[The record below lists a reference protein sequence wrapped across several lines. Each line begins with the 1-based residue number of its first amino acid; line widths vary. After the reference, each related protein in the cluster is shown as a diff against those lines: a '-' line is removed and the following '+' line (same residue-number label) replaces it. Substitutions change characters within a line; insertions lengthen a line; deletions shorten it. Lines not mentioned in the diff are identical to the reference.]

1 MTCLVKGRRE
11 SVSAAADVICGGRLC
26 PPTET
31 IALSRQPII
40 PYPTGRA
47 SDGTFQA
54 FHAWLPSSGPS
65 GTKAGSGVPGNR
77 FHHLHQ
83 PRFLSIN
90 GDEFSD
96 ATRSFMEDF
105 LLISIP
111 VLIAILAVGITLLV
125 IGVQLAKLR
134 KRRQL
139 LQHGE
144 MAVARVVTIA
154 QTGTS
159 INDVPEMR
167 LVVDV
172 ERAGEPPRRITFAQ
186 LIDLGSMP
194 RAGERVYI
202 LVDPKDPNRATL
214 APSPSGAGI
223 KVTTVSTDG
232 GSSAEIDLSHDNVRD
247 VVALSPRLREHG
259 KLGIAKVVSI
269 SSTATTATQLVLD
282 IDSIGVAPR
291 RVIVTQIIDGAPPD
305 VGERVYI
312 LVDSDDQ
319 NLVAL
324 LPASMT
330 NGQRIPAMANRL
342 DPLVL
347 GTQILQDG
355 AKATGTIVSAV
366 SQPMNNPA
374 LEAKGCS
381 KWQLLIDVKPED
393 GSSPYQATLVI
404 SFTTPEKAGRAARV
418 GAEVPLRYDPLDRQT
433 FAIDSIAMGY
443 GDPYEAVRQMLLPG

>member
-1 MTCLVKGRRE
+1 
-11 SVSAAADVICGGRLC
+11 
-26 PPTET
+26 
-31 IALSRQPII
+31 
-40 PYPTGRA
+40 
-47 SDGTFQA
+47 
-54 FHAWLPSSGPS
+54 
-65 GTKAGSGVPGNR
+65 
-77 FHHLHQ
+77 
-83 PRFLSIN
+83 
-90 GDEFSD
+90 
-96 ATRSFMEDF
+96 MEDF

-111 VLIAILAVGITLLV
+111 VLIAILAIGITLLV

-144 MAVARVVTIA
+144 MAVARVVTIS

-159 INDVPEMR
+159 ISDVPEMR

-186 LIDLGSMP
+186 LIELGSMP

-223 KVTTVSTDG
+223 KVTTVSADG
-232 GSSAEIDLSHDNVRD
+232 GSSAEVDLSNDSVRD

-259 KLGIAKVVSI
+259 RLGIAKVVSI

-291 RVIVTQIIDGAPPD
+291 QVVVTQIIDGAPPYI
-305 VGERVYI
+305 GERVYI
-312 LVDSDDQ
+312 LVDSDDS

-330 NGQRIPAMANRL
+330 NGQRIPAMTNRL

-347 GTQILQDG
+347 GPQILHDG

-381 KWQLLIDVKPED
+381 KWQLVIDVKPED

-404 SFTTPEKAGRAARV
+404 SFTTPEKAERAARV
-418 GAEVPLRYDPLDRQT
+418 GAEVPLRYDPMDRQT

-443 GDPYEAVRQMLLPG
+443 GDPYEAVRKMLLPTG

>member
-1 MTCLVKGRRE
+1 
-11 SVSAAADVICGGRLC
+11 
-26 PPTET
+26 
-31 IALSRQPII
+31 
-40 PYPTGRA
+40 
-47 SDGTFQA
+47 
-54 FHAWLPSSGPS
+54 
-65 GTKAGSGVPGNR
+65 
-77 FHHLHQ
+77 
-83 PRFLSIN
+83 
-90 GDEFSD
+90 
-96 ATRSFMEDF
+96 MEDF
-105 LLISIP
+105 LLTSIP
-111 VLIAILAVGITLLV
+111 VLITILAVGITLLM
-125 IGVQLAKLR
+125 IGVQLAKIR

-144 MAVARVVTIA
+144 MAVARVVTIS

-202 LVDPKDPNRATL
+202 LVDPKDANRATL

-223 KVTTVSTDG
+223 KVATVSANG
-232 GSSAEIDLSHDNVRD
+232 GSSAEVDLSNDSVRD

-259 KLGIAKVVSI
+259 KLGIAKVISI
-269 SSTATTATQLVLD
+269 SATATTATQLVLD
-282 IDSIGVAPR
+282 IDSIGVASR
-291 RVIVTQIIDGAPPD
+291 RIVVTQIIDGTPPY

-324 LPASMT
+324 LPTSMT
-330 NGQRIPAMANRL
+330 NGQRIPAMTNRL

-347 GTQILQDG
+347 GPQILHDG

-366 SQPMNNPA
+366 SQPINNPA

-381 KWQLLIDVKPED
+381 KWQLVIDVKPEN

-404 SFTTPEKAGRAARV
+404 SFTTAEKAERAARV
-418 GAEVPLRYDPLDRQT
+418 GAEVPLRYDPMDRQT

-443 GDPYEAVRQMLLPG
+443 GDPYEAVRKMLLPG